1 MKALMKEVE
10 AAAQNELN
18 RANEKFPLFNSA
30 YEGWAV
36 IQKEAKESEANLKA
50 MAIALND
57 FTEDVFGNKDTRN
70 ILAIIKGAAAHAAAE
85 LIQVT
90 AMCKKFEAS
99 RPEMINSKREDVK
112 RNMHE

>member
-1 MKALMKEVE
+1 MKALIKEVE
-10 AAAQNELN
+10 TAAENELN
-18 RANEKFPLFNSA
+18 RANEKFPLFNSTC
-30 YEGWAV
+30 EGWAV
-36 IQKEAKESEANLKA
+36 IQKEVKEFEANLKA

-70 ILAIIKGAAAHAAAE
+70 ILAIIKDTAAHAAAE

-99 RPEMINSKREDVK
+99 RPEMINPKTGRREG
-112 RNMHE
+112 H